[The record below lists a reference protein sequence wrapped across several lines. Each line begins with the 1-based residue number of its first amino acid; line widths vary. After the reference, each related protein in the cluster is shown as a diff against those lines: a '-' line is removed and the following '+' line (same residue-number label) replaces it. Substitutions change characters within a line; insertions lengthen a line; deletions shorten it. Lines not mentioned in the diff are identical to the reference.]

1 DGIRDRNVTGVQTC
15 ALPIYKLGNLRADR
29 WWSTRSPASRLPGP
43 EGPEALPM
51 PANRRFGANYVE
63 RITPPCPL
71 VGEPLPRGGDRGA
84 RSEERRVGQ
93 ECRESGG
100 AAL

>member
-1 DGIRDRNVTGVQTC
+1 MDARRAPEGIGERHGAD
-15 ALPIYKLGNLRADR
+15 KLGNLRADR
-29 WWSTRSPASRLPGP
+29 WSTRSPASRLPGP

-71 VGEPLPRGGDRGA
+71 VGEPYPEEA
-84 RSEERRVGQ
+84 IEERELRSLRSAAGQ
-93 ECRESGG
+93 GE
-100 AAL
+100 LLT